1 MMVPITTKR
10 FRGADNQMPLR
21 RVTADRSPT
30 PLSDCIRD
38 HVRDGGLSI
47 RMLALQSVS
56 PTTGQNLTAQW
67 ITDVL
72 NGRVPRMPDSWRLDA
87 LAVGLGR
94 DPDSVKAMAIS
105 QWIGWDV
112 ADIQT
117 DEGERLIFRVPKGYT
132 PEQCTRLADE
142 LGRLIISAELKT
154 KE

>member
-1 MMVPITTKR
+1 
-10 FRGADNQMPLR
+10 MPLR
-21 RVTADRSPT
+21 RVVADRPPT
-30 PLSDCIRD
+30 PLSDFIRD
-38 HVRDGGLSI
+38 HIRDVGLSI
-47 RMLALQSVS
+47 RTLALQSVS

-94 DPDSVKAMAIS
+94 DPDSVKAMAIA
-105 QWIGWDV
+105 QWIGWDI

-117 DEGERLIFRVPKGYT
+117 DAGERLIFRVPKGCT
-132 PEQCTRLADE
+132 PEQRARLADE
-142 LGRLIISAELKT
+142 LGRMITSAGLKT

>member
-1 MMVPITTKR
+1 
-10 FRGADNQMPLR
+10 
-21 RVTADRSPT
+21 
-30 PLSDCIRD
+30 
-38 HVRDGGLSI
+38 
-47 RMLALQSVS
+47 MLALQSVS